1 MLFRKKGLTKAYYD
15 FWLNR
20 DEEHEKQHY
29 FSKHFAFTHL
39 RFAVYDRTVPKSWK
53 YYIAKQNMCW
63 FKKKTFVIHVLALAH
78 ILVTVLS

>member
-1 MLFRKKGLTKAYYD
+1 MLLMAGDSQSADLKLKLEMIMLFRIKALTKAYYD

-39 RFAVYDRTVPKSWK
+39 RFAVYDRTVPKS
-53 YYIAKQNMCW
+53 
-63 FKKKTFVIHVLALAH
+63 
-78 ILVTVLS
+78 